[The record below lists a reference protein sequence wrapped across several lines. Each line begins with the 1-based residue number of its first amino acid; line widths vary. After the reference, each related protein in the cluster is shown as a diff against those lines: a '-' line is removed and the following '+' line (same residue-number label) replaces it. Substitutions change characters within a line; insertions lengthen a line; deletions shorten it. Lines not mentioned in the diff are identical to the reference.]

1 MPWINW
7 MIKVLPVSRVKEIL
21 QRKEQRKARLQASL
35 DSIVNQLKGIGA
47 LKIILFGSLAR
58 GEVDINSDLDLLVLM
73 PSTKTGKE
81 WMNIIYDT
89 IERRIASNIMV
100 YNQKEF
106 HDKLPTSSFLQNISK
121 GKVVY
126 EKVA

>member
-1 MPWINW
+1 

-81 WMNIIYDT
+81 WMDIIYDT

>member
-1 MPWINW
+1 